1 MRRSR
6 YKKVNF
12 NRKSKGIYTGKHQDE
27 PVRMQLFVYDDAHFE
42 EFADISLE
50 KAKVVIEKASKKD
63 MVLWLNIH
71 GLSNAG
77 LIRDVGNIVEVEDYV
92 IQDILNINS
101 RPRIEDLDNN
111 LFFNIKS
118 ILAQTADGIEVEQI
132 SFLLK
137 GNLLVSFQ
145 ERKSDFFADIRER
158 IRKKTGMVRRKMNDY
173 LLYLLL
179 DAVMENFFISLEN
192 YENKLDETLTNAKDS
207 SNIEVLK
214 EIEKNRDDL
223 YFLKRSIL
231 PLRDALYNLKN
242 FAQDELFE
250 GLNKKNYNFFSRLHQ
265 KALELLEQID
275 YDMNSIESAT
285 NIFFSIQSQKMN
297 MIMKTLTI
305 VSVIFI
311 PLTFVVGV
319 YGMNFD
325 NMPELHYRNGYYVV
339 MIAMGL
345 IALLMVAYF
354 KKKKWF

>member
-1 MRRSR
+1 MRRVKH
-6 YKKVNF
+6 KKVNLR
-12 NRKSKGIYTGKHQDE
+12 RKNSGVYTGKHQEE
-27 PVRMQLFVYDDAHFE
+27 PVRMQLFVFEDLKYE
-42 EFADISLE
+42 EFADISIE
-50 KAKVVIEKASKKD
+50 KAKEEIEKSAKED
-63 MVLWLNIH
+63 VVVWLNIH
-71 GLSNAG
+71 GLSDAA
-77 LIRDVGNIVEVEDYV
+77 LIKQIADIVVVDDYV
-92 IQDILNINS
+92 VQDILNINS
-101 RPRIEDLDNN
+101 RPRIEDLDDN

-118 ILAQTADGIEVEQI
+118 ILEQTSDGTRVEQI

-145 ERKSDFFADIRER
+145 EKKSDFFTEIRER
-158 IRKKTGMVRRKMNDY
+158 IRNKTGMVRRKKNDY

-192 YENKLDETLTNAKDS
+192 YENKLDETLTIAKDS
-207 SNIEVLK
+207 SNIEVLQD
-214 EIEKNRDDL
+214 IEKSREDL

-242 FAQDELFE
+242 FAQDEIFK
-250 GLNKKNYNFFSRLHQ
+250 GLSKENYNFFSRLHQ

-285 NIFFSIQSQKMN
+285 NIFFSTQSQKMN

-325 NMPELHYRNGYYVV
+325 NMPELRTQNGYYVV
-339 MIAMGL
+339 MAVMLL
-345 IALLMVAYF
+345 IVLSMIAYF
-354 KKKKWF
+354 KKKDWF

>member
-1 MRRSR
+1 MKRVKH
-6 YKKVNF
+6 KKVNL
-12 NRKSKGIYTGKHQDE
+12 NRKNRGIYTGSHQNE
-27 PVRMQLFVYDDAHFE
+27 PVKMQLFVYDDSRFE
-42 EFADISLE
+42 EFADITLE
-50 KAKVVIEKASKKD
+50 KAKDEIEKASNKD
-63 MVLWLNIH
+63 VVVWLNVH
-71 GLSNAG
+71 GLSDAE
-77 LIRDVGNIVEVEDYV
+77 LIKQIGNIVVVDDYV
-92 IQDILNINS
+92 VQDILNINS
-101 RPRIEDLDNN
+101 RPRIEDLENN
-111 LFFNIKS
+111 IFFNIKS
-118 ILAQTADGIEVEQI
+118 ILEQTTDGIRVEQI

-145 ERKSDFFADIRER
+145 ERKSDFFTEIRER
-158 IRKKTGMVRRKMNDY
+158 IRNKTGMVRRKKNDY

-179 DAVMENFFISLEN
+179 DAVMENFFISLES
-192 YENKLDETLTNAKDS
+192 YENTLDETLTIAKDS

-214 EIEKNRDDL
+214 EIEKSRDDL

-231 PLRDALYNLKN
+231 PLREALYNLKN
-242 FAQDELFE
+242 FAQDEVFE

-285 NIFFSIQSQKMN
+285 NIFFSIQTQKMN

-325 NMPELHYRNGYYVV
+325 NMPEIHAQNGYYVV
-339 MIAMGL
+339 MVVMSV
-345 IALLMVAYF
+345 IALLMIAYF
-354 KKKKWF
+354 KKKDWF

>member
-1 MRRSR
+1 MKRVKH
-6 YKKVNF
+6 KKVNL
-12 NRKSKGIYTGKHQDE
+12 NRKNRGIYTGSHQNE
-27 PVRMQLFVYDDAHFE
+27 PVKMQLFVYDDSRFE
-42 EFADISLE
+42 EFADITLE
-50 KAKVVIEKASKKD
+50 KAKDEIEKASNKD
-63 MVLWLNIH
+63 VVVWLNVH
-71 GLSNAG
+71 GLSDAD
-77 LIRDVGNIVEVEDYV
+77 LIKQIGNIVVVDDYV
-92 IQDILNINS
+92 VQDILNINS
-101 RPRIEDLDNN
+101 RPRIEDLENN
-111 LFFNIKS
+111 IFFNIKS
-118 ILAQTADGIEVEQI
+118 ILEQTTDGIRVEQI

-145 ERKSDFFADIRER
+145 ERKSDFFTEIRER
-158 IRKKTGMVRRKMNDY
+158 IRNKTGMVRRKKNDY

-179 DAVMENFFISLEN
+179 DAVMENFFISLES
-192 YENKLDETLTNAKDS
+192 YENTLDETLTIAKDS

-214 EIEKNRDDL
+214 EIEKSRDDL

-231 PLRDALYNLKN
+231 PLREALYNLKN
-242 FAQDELFE
+242 FAQDEVFE

-285 NIFFSIQSQKMN
+285 NIFFSIQTQKMN

-325 NMPELHYRNGYYVV
+325 NMPEIHTQNGYYVV
-339 MIAMGL
+339 MVVMSV
-345 IALLMVAYF
+345 IALLMIAYF
-354 KKKKWF
+354 KKKDWF

>member
-1 MRRSR
+1 MKRVKH
-6 YKKVNF
+6 KKVNL
-12 NRKSKGIYTGKHQDE
+12 NRKNRGIYTGSHQNE
-27 PVRMQLFVYDDAHFE
+27 PVKMQLFVYDDSRFE
-42 EFADISLE
+42 EFADITLE
-50 KAKVVIEKASKKD
+50 KAKDEIEKASNKD
-63 MVLWLNIH
+63 VVVWLNFH
-71 GLSNAG
+71 GLSDAE
-77 LIRDVGNIVEVEDYV
+77 LIKQIGNIVVVDDYV
-92 IQDILNINS
+92 VQDILNINS
-101 RPRIEDLDNN
+101 RPRIEDLENN
-111 LFFNIKS
+111 IFFNIKS
-118 ILAQTADGIEVEQI
+118 ILEQTTDGIRVEQI

-145 ERKSDFFADIRER
+145 ERKSDFFTEIRER
-158 IRKKTGMVRRKMNDY
+158 IRNKTGMVRRKKNDY

-179 DAVMENFFISLEN
+179 DAVMENFFISLES
-192 YENKLDETLTNAKDS
+192 YENTLDETLTIAKDS

-214 EIEKNRDDL
+214 EIEKSRDDL

-231 PLRDALYNLKN
+231 PLREALYNLKN
-242 FAQDELFE
+242 FAQDEVFE

-285 NIFFSIQSQKMN
+285 NIFFSIQTQKMN

-325 NMPELHYRNGYYVV
+325 NMPEIHTQNGYYVV
-339 MIAMGL
+339 MVVMSV
-345 IALLMVAYF
+345 IALLMIAYF
-354 KKKKWF
+354 KKKDWF

>member
-1 MRRSR
+1 MKRVKH
-6 YKKVNF
+6 KKVNLS
-12 NRKSKGIYTGKHQDE
+12 RKNKGIYTGKHQDE
-27 PVRMQLFVYDDAHFE
+27 PVRMQLFVYDNSKFT
-42 EFADISLE
+42 EFVDITLE
-50 KAKVVIEKASKKD
+50 KAKEEIEKSSNKD
-63 MVLWLNIH
+63 MVVWLNIH
-71 GLSNAG
+71 GLSDAD
-77 LIRDVGNIVEVEDYV
+77 LIKQIGSMVMVDDYV
-92 IQDILNINS
+92 VQDILNINS

-111 LFFNIKS
+111 IFFNIKS
-118 ILAQTADGIEVEQI
+118 ILEQTSNGIQVEQI

-145 ERKSDFFADIRER
+145 EKKSDFFTEIRER
-158 IRKKTGMVRRKMNDY
+158 IRNNTGMVRRKKNDY

-179 DAVMENFFISLEN
+179 DAVMENFFITLEN
-192 YENKLDETLTNAKDS
+192 YENKLDETLTVAKDS

-214 EIEKNRDDL
+214 EIEKSRDDL

-242 FAQDELFE
+242 FAQDEVFE

-285 NIFFSIQSQKMN
+285 NIFFSVQTQKMN

-325 NMPELHYRNGYYVV
+325 NMPETHTQNGYYVV
-339 MIAMGL
+339 MVAMSL

-354 KKKKWF
+354 KKKDWF

>member
-1 MRRSR
+1 MKRVKH
-6 YKKVNF
+6 KKVNL
-12 NRKSKGIYTGKHQDE
+12 NRKNRGIYTGSHQNE
-27 PVRMQLFVYDDAHFE
+27 PVKMQLFVYDDSRFE
-42 EFADISLE
+42 EFADITLE
-50 KAKVVIEKASKKD
+50 KAKDEIEKASNKD
-63 MVLWLNIH
+63 VVVWLNVH
-71 GLSNAG
+71 GLSDAE
-77 LIRDVGNIVEVEDYV
+77 LIKQIGNIVVVDDYV
-92 IQDILNINS
+92 VQDILNINS
-101 RPRIEDLDNN
+101 RPRIEDLENN
-111 LFFNIKS
+111 IFFNIKS
-118 ILAQTADGIEVEQI
+118 ILEQTTDGIRVEQI

-145 ERKSDFFADIRER
+145 ERKSDFFTEIRER
-158 IRKKTGMVRRKMNDY
+158 IRNKTGMVRRKKNDY

-179 DAVMENFFISLEN
+179 DAVMENFFISLES
-192 YENKLDETLTNAKDS
+192 YENTLDETLTIAKDS

-214 EIEKNRDDL
+214 EIEKSRDDL

-231 PLRDALYNLKN
+231 PLREALYNLKN
-242 FAQDELFE
+242 FAQDEVFE

-285 NIFFSIQSQKMN
+285 NIFFSIQTQKMN

-325 NMPELHYRNGYYVV
+325 NMPEIHTQNGYYVV
-339 MIAMGL
+339 MVVMSV
-345 IALLMVAYF
+345 IALLMIAYF
-354 KKKKWF
+354 KKKDWF

>member
-1 MRRSR
+1 MRRVKH
-6 YKKVNF
+6 KKVNV
-12 NRKSKGIYTGKHQDE
+12 NRKNIGVYTGKHLDA
-27 PVRMQLFVYDDAHFE
+27 PVRMQLFVYNDSHFQQ
-42 EFADISLE
+42 FTDISIQ
-50 KAKVVIEKASKKD
+50 KAEEEIEKASKKD
-63 MVLWLNIH
+63 VVVWLNIH
-71 GLSNAG
+71 GLSNTE
-77 LIRDVGNIVEVEDYV
+77 LIKQIGNIVAVDDYV
-92 IQDILNINS
+92 VQDILNISS

-118 ILAQTADGIEVEQI
+118 VLEQTSDGIRVEQI
-132 SFLLK
+132 SFILK

-145 ERKSDFFADIRER
+145 EKKSDFFVEIRER
-158 IRKKTGMVRRKMNDY
+158 IKTKTGMVRRKKNDY

-179 DAVMENFFISLEN
+179 DAVMENFFITLEN
-192 YENKLDETLTNAKDS
+192 YENTLDEILTIAKDS

-214 EIEKNRDDL
+214 EIEKSRDDL

-242 FAQDELFE
+242 FAQDEVFE
-250 GLNKKNYNFFSRLHQ
+250 ALNQKNYNFFSRLHQ
-265 KALELLEQID
+265 KTLELLEQIE

-325 NMPELHYRNGYYVV
+325 NMPELHYKNGYYAV
-339 MIAMGL
+339 MIIMGL
-345 IALLMVAYF
+345 IALFMIAYF
-354 KKKKWF
+354 KKKDWF

>member
-1 MRRSR
+1 MKRVK
-6 YKKVNF
+6 YKKVNL
-12 NRKSKGIYTGKHQDE
+12 NRKNRGNYTGKHKVE
-27 PVRMQLFVYDDAHFE
+27 PVRMQLFIYDDLKFE
-42 EFADISLE
+42 EFKDITLE
-50 KAKVVIEKASKKD
+50 KAKDEIAKSSKNDVV
-63 MVLWLNIH
+63 VWLNIH
-71 GLSNAG
+71 GLYDTE
-77 LIRDVGNIVEVEDYV
+77 LIKQIGNIVGVDDYV
-92 IQDILNINS
+92 VQDILNINS

-118 ILAQTADGIEVEQI
+118 ILEQTSDNIQVEQL

-145 ERKSDFFADIRER
+145 ERKSDFFTEIRER
-158 IRKKTGMVRRKMNDY
+158 IRHNTGMVRRKKNDY

-179 DAVMENFFISLEN
+179 DAVMENFFITLEN
-192 YENKLDETLTNAKDS
+192 YENKLDETLTVAKDS
-207 SNIEVLK
+207 SNIDVLK
-214 EIEKNRDDL
+214 EIEKSRDEL

-242 FAQDELFE
+242 FAQDEIFE

-265 KALELLEQID
+265 KALELLEQIE

-285 NIFFSIQSQKMN
+285 NIFFSIQTQKMN

-311 PLTFVVGV
+311 PLTFLVGV

-325 NMPELHYRNGYYVV
+325 NMPELHMKNGYYAV
-339 MIAMGL
+339 MGTMLL
-345 IALLMVAYF
+345 IVILMVAYF
-354 KKKKWF
+354 KKKDWF